1 MYDLGIWLLNPVVN
15 VVDVDAGLK
24 FNGVAKSKGLRVVV
38 GLVVIVVELL
48 LMFSFGLEDED
59 WYILLLK
66 LE

>member
-1 MYDLGIWLLNPVVN
+1 MVN

-59 WYILLLK
+59 
-66 LE
+66 